1 MPIKFK
7 TEYSDFY
14 INPQKI
20 QYLNVIKEEKV
31 IFVHFSQND
40 YLRLSFENDVE
51 FNEMLHEL
59 KSKI

>member
-1 MPIKFK
+1 MSIEFK

-20 QYLNVIKEEKV
+20 QYLNVIKEEKA
-31 IFVHFSQND
+31 IFVHFTQND
-40 YLRLSFENDVE
+40 YLRLSFEDDVK